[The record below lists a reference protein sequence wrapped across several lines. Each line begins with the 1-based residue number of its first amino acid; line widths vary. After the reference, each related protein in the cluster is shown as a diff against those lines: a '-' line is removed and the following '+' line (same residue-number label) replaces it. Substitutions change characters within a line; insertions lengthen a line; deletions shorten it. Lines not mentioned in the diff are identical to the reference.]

1 LGYLICGRSGVCAKK
16 PETSMLEF
24 GVSEPAKF
32 KFDTNCSESATSG
45 APLEE
50 LFFDKEVN

>member
-1 LGYLICGRSGVCAKK
+1 
-16 PETSMLEF
+16 MLEF

-32 KFDTNCSESATSG
+32 KFDTYCCSESATSG

>member
-1 LGYLICGRSGVCAKK
+1 
-16 PETSMLEF
+16 MLEF